1 MNKHYSILHISDLHK
16 GENNDFDHL
25 FASLCNDADSYDQDI
40 PKPEFI
46 VVCGDLAEGA
56 NGEDAEEKIVKQY
69 QEVESFLDKLVRHFL
84 NGDKSRIII
93 VPGNHDLY
101 RGATIRSMEAI
112 PDDIRESAKE
122 RYLKGDPQY
131 RWSWKDFC
139 FYLINKEE
147 EYASR
152 FKFFVEFYNRF

>member
-1 MNKHYSILHISDLHK
+1 
-16 GENNDFDHL
+16 
-25 FASLCNDADSYDQDI
+25 
-40 PKPEFI
+40 
-46 VVCGDLAEGA
+46 
-56 NGEDAEEKIVKQY
+56 
-69 QEVESFLDKLVRHFL
+69 
-84 NGDKSRIII
+84 
-93 VPGNHDLY
+93 
-101 RGATIRSMEAI
+101 MEAI

-152 FKFFVEFYNRF
+152 FKFFR